1 MKKNLLFIVIV
12 AITGMFVFS
21 SCSKGGKTIDAKKQ
35 ELATLKIQLNEIKDK
50 ITNLEK
56 ELALSNKTENSDV
69 VLVDVQNVVPEKFQR
84 FIRVQG
90 TIESD
95 QVASISCKM
104 GGPVTRIFVQEGS
117 MVKRGQLLMQIDDEI
132 VKRGIEEL
140 STSISFAEDV
150 FNRQKRL
157 WEQKAGSEVQYL
169 QAKNTY
175 ESLLKKKSSL
185 EQQQDNAKIYAPF
198 SGYVDLI
205 YPKIGETV
213 MPGTPI
219 FKLTG
224 MSNIKVTADISET
237 YITTVKPGISAEISI
252 PELNEVITGKIT
264 TAAKAIDSKNRTFK
278 VEIKLNRIPK
288 SLRPFLVC
296 SVSINDVTKDNIITA
311 PIAYLQ
317 KSGEEFFV
325 FVADETNGI
334 AKKRDLKTGLFNE
347 TSAEIITGLNANE
360 KIITNGSLD
369 VSDGQKIKIINT
381 K

>member
-369 VSDGQKIKIINT
+369 VSDCQKIKIINT

>member
-56 ELALSNKTENSDV
+56 ELALSNKTEYSDV

>member
-56 ELALSNKTENSDV
+56 ELALSNKTEYSDV

-369 VSDGQKIKIINT
+369 VSDCQKIKIINT